1 MLGSPPAELGAA
13 EVYCDGLALL
23 QAVVLCLRLGLAI
36 SRVLALLSLPTQAPP
51 GLLQRHRQIES
62 VGSFLK
68 ANPQHGLTSLGI
80 LDGDGEEAAAVDDGL
95 DGAAVVVG
103 RGGEERA
110 GGRIFEDE
118 VDLDARSS
126 VGAGILVGRL
136 DDAEARGEDVAGGVF
151 GPGGGGVAAH
161 GGQGRDVVD
170 VDGVCDEEDALDGVV
185 GEGLA
190 GCWIDG
196 LHGFVLLFNSMQLV
210 SGEAKRKHRTMLML
224 MFDVEAG
231 GDAGVGGET
240 AERERRSMGGG
251 GYRGRRCYMSG

>member
-1 MLGSPPAELGAA
+1 MLGSSSAELGAA

-23 QAVVLCLRLGLAI
+23 QAVVLGLRLGLAI
-36 SRVLALLSLPTQAPP
+36 SRVLALLRLPPKAPP

-62 VGSFLK
+62 VGPFLK

-80 LDGDGEEAAAVDDGL
+80 FNSDGEEAAAVDDGL

-118 VDLDARSS
+118 VDLDAGGS
-126 VGAGILVGRL
+126 VGAFVRGL

-196 LHGFVLLFNSMQLV
+196 LHGFVLLLV
-210 SGEAKRKHRTMLML
+210 M
-224 MFDVEAG
+224 
-231 GDAGVGGET
+231 
-240 AERERRSMGGG
+240 
-251 GYRGRRCYMSG
+251 CI